1 MHEMMIS
8 MLRVL
13 FFVLLTLLVPFAG
26 NGLERDMLD
35 FGCNDDTTISVDEK
49 L

>member
-1 MHEMMIS
+1 MYEMMIS

-13 FFVLLTLLVPFAG
+13 FILLTLLVPFAG

-35 FGCNDDTTISVDEK
+35 SGCNDDTNFCG
-49 L
+49 